1 MKISRFPW
9 VMMILVMIF
18 FYTPILVM
26 TVMSFNESRYGS
38 LWTGFSLKWYERLMH
53 ERNLWIALR
62 TSLIV
67 GIIATLCSTVLGTTA
82 ALALNRYRTWLQKVH
97 YGLIY
102 MPLIVPDILMGISL
116 LVFFIAI
123 FFPLGMTT
131 IVIAH
136 TTFCTSYVAMVILAR
151 LHNLDYSLI
160 EAAYDLGAN
169 RWQMFS
175 KVMLP
180 LLSPAIISGALL
192 AFTLSIDDFVITFF
206 VAGAGTTTLPIYVYS
221 MIKFGATP
229 LINALS
235 VILLS
240 ITTLAIFVTQRL
252 SKEAL
257 S

>member
-1 MKISRFPW
+1 MKTSRLPFC
-9 VMMILVMIF
+9 VMILVMIF

-38 LWTGFSLKWYERLMH
+38 VWTGFSLKWYERLLQ

-67 GIIATLCSTVLGTTA
+67 GVFATIFSTVLGTTA
-82 ALALNRYRTWLQKVH
+82 ALALNRYRSVLQKVH

-102 MPLIVPDILMGISL
+102 MPLIIPDILMGISL
-116 LVFFIAI
+116 LVFFIAL

-131 IVIAH
+131 IIIAH

-151 LHNLDYSLI
+151 LHNLDYSLV

-175 KVMLP
+175 KVMIP
-180 LLSPAIISGALL
+180 LLSPAIVSGALL

-206 VAGAGTTTLPIYVYS
+206 VAGAGTTTLPIYIYS

-235 VILLS
+235 VILLT
-240 ITTLAIFVTQRL
+240 ITTVAIFITQRL
-252 SKEAL
+252 SKEVI

>member
-1 MKISRFPW
+1 MAI
-9 VMMILVMIF
+9 
-18 FYTPILVM
+18 
-26 TVMSFNESRYGS
+26 MSFNESRYGS
-38 LWTGFSLKWYERLMH
+38 IWTGFSLKWYERLLQ

-67 GIIATLCSTVLGTTA
+67 GVFATLFSTILGTTA
-82 ALALNRYRTWLQKVH
+82 ALALHRYKTFIQKIH

-102 MPLIVPDILMGISL
+102 LPLIIPDILMGISL
-116 LVFFIAI
+116 LVFFVAL

-131 IVIAH
+131 IIIAH
-136 TTFCTSYVAMVILAR
+136 TTFCTSYVAMVVLSR
-151 LHNLDYSLI
+151 LYNLDFSVV
-160 EAAYDLGAN
+160 EAAYDLGAT
-169 RWQMFS
+169 RLQMFR
-175 KVMLP
+175 KVMMP

-221 MIKFGATP
+221 MIKFGSTP

-240 ITTLAIFVTQRL
+240 ITTIAIFITQRL
-252 SKEAL
+252 SKETL
-257 S
+257 